1 MPVKNEPVGKLVM
14 VSQSQRD
21 MLVDIDD
28 IFVSHLFTY
37 GIQFDCDF
45 WGILPNNPQDISRCL
60 NPDMNYGLDR
70 VQKALDDMERLGLI
84 QYFGKDNFLIYVV
97 DYGRNNY
104 IDTLNLNFNTHSKKP
119 KYEREMMIAVANGEL
134 CPTIME
140 LPQIAKKGG
149 MKNKFITAYLNKTL
163 HKDSKLE
170 TQFNKLFYKDL
181 YFGEN
186 KYAKSSTD
194 VDIEIDKHQ
203 VNKNE
208 SIAESEP
215 ISVPILDSSNKL
227 SNIKNT
233 IEREVID
240 EKDLPF

>member
-28 IFVSHLFTY
+28 VFVSHLFTY

-45 WGILPNNPQDISRCL
+45 WGILPINPQDISRCL

-70 VQKALDDMERLGLI
+70 VQQALDDMERLGLI

-119 KYEREMMIAVANGEL
+119 KYERE
-134 CPTIME
+134 
-140 LPQIAKKGG
+140 
-149 MKNKFITAYLNKTL
+149 
-163 HKDSKLE
+163 
-170 TQFNKLFYKDL
+170 
-181 YFGEN
+181 
-186 KYAKSSTD
+186 
-194 VDIEIDKHQ
+194 
-203 VNKNE
+203 
-208 SIAESEP
+208 
-215 ISVPILDSSNKL
+215 
-227 SNIKNT
+227 
-233 IEREVID
+233 
-240 EKDLPF
+240 

>member
-1 MPVKNEPVGKLVM
+1 
-14 VSQSQRD
+14 
-21 MLVDIDD
+21 
-28 IFVSHLFTY
+28 
-37 GIQFDCDF
+37 
-45 WGILPNNPQDISRCL
+45 
-60 NPDMNYGLDR
+60 
-70 VQKALDDMERLGLI
+70 
-84 QYFGKDNFLIYVV
+84 
-97 DYGRNNY
+97 
-104 IDTLNLNFNTHSKKP
+104 
-119 KYEREMMIAVANGEL
+119 
-134 CPTIME
+134 ME
-140 LPQIAKKGG
+140 LQIAKKGG